1 MGANIQ
7 LTMTNP
13 QHVNIN
19 QEMRDSYLDYAMSV
33 IVARALPDA
42 RDGLKPVHRRILF
55 AMHEMGIRPGTPFKK
70 SARIVGEVL
79 GKFHPHSD
87 DAVYD
92 AMARMAQ
99 EFSLRYE
106 LVEGQGNFGSV
117 DGDRPAA
124 MRYTEARLS
133 RISAEL
139 LADIQ
144 KETVD
149 FGDNYDGSQEEPVV
163 LPARLPNLLLNGASG
178 IAVGM
183 STNIPPH
190 NLRELCDAITHLIDN
205 YARRDD
211 IHVADLLEFVKGP
224 DFPTGANILVDEGL
238 RDAYQQGRGRIFIR
252 ATAEIVEGDNERFR
266 IVFSDIP
273 YQVNKST
280 VIERIVE
287 LARSGQIDGI
297 SDLRDESDRD
307 GMRLVVDLS
316 ARAQPTKVL
325 NRLYKYTQLQSSFSV
340 QLLALDNGEP
350 KTLNLKSCLL
360 LYLKHRLE
368 VIRRRSEYELR
379 QLREREHILEGL
391 LRVLEDLDAAIAM
404 IRAAESTEQASEQL
418 RMRFGLS
425 DRQADSVLALR
436 LRRLV
441 ALERQKLT
449 DEYAES
455 LIRIE
460 DLEGVL
466 ASEARR
472 LTLIRE
478 EIVELTENYSDERRT
493 QLLYG
498 ESVDFD
504 EADLIRQEPVVI
516 FLTMMGYIKR
526 VPQWVFRAQLR
537 GGKGVIG
544 VATKEDDFPALACSA
559 LSLDTLLFFTNQGRV
574 YAERAFCIPERG
586 RTRRGIPLQA
596 LLPLREDERITAILP
611 FHPDNARGYF
621 VMVTRAGYIKR
632 VPLSAFANVR
642 PSGLIA
648 ITLEESDELGW
659 VRISDGEQEIVVAS
673 AGRMSIR
680 FPEDQVSVLGRA
692 ARGVRAIR
700 LAEAGQVVGVD
711 VINDNSEFVL
721 IITDQGYGKITRMDA
736 YRAQSRNGIGVQTIA
751 RNEDRGEIV
760 AMHVISVSDEILL
773 MSHDGTILR
782 TNVQQINPTGRI
794 TQGVRVMNLD
804 DGDCVVAVT
813 VLATLEVEP
822 SPVPANGATA
832 ASGD

>member
-1 MGANIQ
+1 
-7 LTMTNP
+7 MTNP

-190 NLRELCDAITHLIDN
+190 NLRELCGAITHLIDN

-211 IHVADLLEFVKGP
+211 INVADLLEFVKGP

-238 RDAYQQGRGRIFIR
+238 RDAYQQGRGRFFIR
-252 ATAEIVEGDNERFR
+252 ATAEIVEGQNERFR
-266 IVFSDIP
+266 ILFSDIP
-273 YQVNKST
+273 YQVNKSA

-460 DLEGVL
+460 ELEGVL

-478 EIVELTENYSDERRT
+478 EIVELTENYGDERRT

-516 FLTMMGYIKR
+516 FMTMMGYIKR

-544 VATKEDDFPALACSA
+544 VTTKEDDFPALACSA

-574 YAERAFCIPERG
+574 YAERAFRIPEKG
-586 RTRRGIPLQA
+586 RTRRGIPLTGSLA
-596 LLPLREDERITAILP
+596 
-611 FHPDNARGYF
+611 
-621 VMVTRAGYIKR
+621 VTRG
-632 VPLSAFANVR
+632 
-642 PSGLIA
+642 
-648 ITLEESDELGW
+648 
-659 VRISDGEQEIVVAS
+659 
-673 AGRMSIR
+673 
-680 FPEDQVSVLGRA
+680 
-692 ARGVRAIR
+692 
-700 LAEAGQVVGVD
+700 
-711 VINDNSEFVL
+711 
-721 IITDQGYGKITRMDA
+721 
-736 YRAQSRNGIGVQTIA
+736 
-751 RNEDRGEIV
+751 
-760 AMHVISVSDEILL
+760 
-773 MSHDGTILR
+773 
-782 TNVQQINPTGRI
+782 
-794 TQGVRVMNLD
+794 
-804 DGDCVVAVT
+804 
-813 VLATLEVEP
+813 
-822 SPVPANGATA
+822 
-832 ASGD
+832 

>member
-252 ATAEIVEGDNERFR
+252 ATAEIVEGHNERFR

-273 YQVNKST
+273 YQVNKSA

-460 DLEGVL
+460 ELEGVL

-478 EIVELTENYSDERRT
+478 EIVELSENYGDERRT

-498 ESVDFD
+498 ENVDFD

-544 VATKEDDFPALACSA
+544 VTTKEDDFPALACSA

-574 YAERAFCIPERG
+574 YAERAFRIPEKG

-632 VPLSAFANVR
+632 VPLGAFANVR

-711 VINDNSEFVL
+711 VINDYSEFVL

-804 DGDCVVAVT
+804 DDDCVVAVT
-813 VLATLEVEP
+813 VLATLEMEP

>member
-252 ATAEIVEGDNERFR
+252 ATAEIVEGHNERFR

-460 DLEGVL
+460 ELEGVL

-478 EIVELTENYSDERRT
+478 EIVELTENYGDERRT

-544 VATKEDDFPALACSA
+544 VTTKEDDFPALACSA

-574 YAERAFCIPERG
+574 YAERAFRIPEKG

-659 VRISDGEQEIVVAS
+659 VRISDGDQEIVVAS

-680 FPEDQVSVLGRA
+680 FPEDQVSMLGRA

-813 VLATLEVEP
+813 VLATLEMEP

-832 ASGD
+832 ASGG